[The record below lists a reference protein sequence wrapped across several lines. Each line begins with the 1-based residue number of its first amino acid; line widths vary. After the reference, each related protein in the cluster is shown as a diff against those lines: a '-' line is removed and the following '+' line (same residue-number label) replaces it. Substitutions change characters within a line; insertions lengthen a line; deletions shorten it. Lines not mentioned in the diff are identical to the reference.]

1 MFPVAQQAR
10 DCGSVPPSVQCPAVT
25 RFDNLHKALRL
36 LRRRD
41 GRSQVEVAEAAG
53 ISAAMLSNYEKGTK
67 TPTMASL
74 GKLLDALGVPL
85 QRLDEALD
93 LVNDRALP
101 VDGSALDQRPL
112 PPSGPATVPRLLTD
126 GGELAP
132 ELEVGLYE
140 MSRGFGRVQR
150 RAERR

>member
-1 MFPVAQQAR
+1 M
-10 DCGSVPPSVQCPAVT
+10 T
-25 RFDNLHKALRL
+25 RFENLHKALRL

-74 GKLLDALGVPL
+74 GKILDALGVPL
-85 QRLDEALD
+85 QRLEEALD
-93 LVNDRALP
+93 LVNDRPLP
-101 VDGSALDQRPL
+101 VDGAAFDRRPPAPSE
-112 PPSGPATVPRLLTD
+112 PPAIPRLLTD
-126 GGELAP
+126 GGELAS

-140 MSRGFGRVQR
+140 ISRGFGRLQARV
-150 RAERR
+150 ERRSPG

>member
-1 MFPVAQQAR
+1 M
-10 DCGSVPPSVQCPAVT
+10 T

-74 GKLLDALGVPL
+74 GKILDALGVPL
-85 QRLDEALD
+85 QRLEEALD
-93 LVNDRALP
+93 LVNDRPLP
-101 VDGSALDQRPL
+101 VDGAGFGQRAL
-112 PPSGPATVPRLLTD
+112 PPSEPPTIPRLLTA
-126 GGELAP
+126 GGELAA

-140 MSRGFGRVQR
+140 ISRGFGRLQR
-150 RAERR
+150 RVERR